1 MYNWNICSWLPNQN
15 YSKRIFLKSIEI
27 QHEWKLMEKM
37 KDETLLRYEEDIP
50 LFSTLRLNL
59 IGQDN
64 RNGSGPFFTMYKIFL
79 ICWISFG
86 LGYIV
91 MIMTFIARGMRSK
104 KIMRLEHKLAMNLKL
119 TQSKIWNEFN
129 KEVNYLRRVFNE
141 LQLSKV
147 KVSDLVDLDQT
158 ILSNRRFLPGKY
170 PHTFLWKIFISLCFL
185 FFLRFTLEIP
195 INLFDY

>member
-1 MYNWNICSWLPNQN
+1 
-15 YSKRIFLKSIEI
+15 
-27 QHEWKLMEKM
+27 MEKINEIVPLRR
-37 KDETLLRYEEDIP
+37 KYSLLLTLC
-50 LFSTLRLNL
+50 LNL
-59 IGQDN
+59 AGQDN
-64 RNGSGPFFTMYKIFL
+64 TKGSGPFFTLYKIFL

-104 KIMRLEHKLAMNLKL
+104 KITRLEHKLAMNLKL

-147 KVSDLVDLDQT
+147 KVSNLDRSDNLNQPPYFT
-158 ILSNRRFLPGKY
+158 AK
-170 PHTFLWKIFISLCFL
+170 ISLYISIKNFVSLSFL
-185 FFLRFTLEIP
+185 FCLIFKFI
-195 INLFDY
+195 

>member
-1 MYNWNICSWLPNQN
+1 M
-15 YSKRIFLKSIEI
+15 
-27 QHEWKLMEKM
+27 
-37 KDETLLRYEEDIP
+37 LRRRP
-50 LFSTLRLNL
+50 LFLTLCLNL
-59 IGQDN
+59 AGQGRYDYTK
-64 RNGSGPFFTMYKIFL
+64 GSVAFFIMYKIFL

-104 KIMRLEHKLAMNLKL
+104 KITRLEHKLAMNLKL

-147 KVSDLVDLDQT
+147 KVSDLVGLDQAT
-158 ILSNRRFLPGKY
+158 FKKLHIILPRKY
-170 PHTFLWKIFISLCFL
+170 LFYERSLLYYLFYSFFCFKY
-185 FFLRFTLEIP
+185 ICSQS
-195 INLFDY
+195 

>member
-1 MYNWNICSWLPNQN
+1 MLG
-15 YSKRIFLKSIEI
+15 RRL
-27 QHEWKLMEKM
+27 LLL
-37 KDETLLRYEEDIP
+37 TLC
-50 LFSTLRLNL
+50 LNL
-59 IGQDN
+59 AGQDN
-64 RNGSGPFFTMYKIFL
+64 TKGSGPLFIMYKIFL

-104 KIMRLEHKLAMNLKL
+104 KITRLEHKLALNLKL

-147 KVSDLVDLDQT
+147 KVSDLVGLDQT
-158 ILSNRRFLPGKY
+158 TFKKLHIILPRKY
-170 PHTFLWKIFISLCFL
+170 LSYERSFYIIILINIINE
-185 FFLRFTLEIP
+185 TL
-195 INLFDY
+195 